1 VAIRSIRLFG
11 DPVLRTVAEPVTS
24 FDGEL
29 RALVADLLDT
39 LLRVPGRAGVAA
51 PQVGVSARVF
61 AYAAGGQQGHVVNPT
76 IEVAGG
82 LVVDEEGCLSV
93 PDLQFPTPRAEH
105 ATVRGY
111 DQHGEPVTVSGSG
124 FLARA
129 LQHETDHL
137 DGRLYLDRLRDET
150 RRRALRAVRTADWA
164 APAR

>member
-1 VAIRSIRLFG
+1 VAIRSIRLAG

-61 AYAAGGQQGHVVNPT
+61 AYAAGGRHGHVVNPT
-76 IEVAGG
+76 IEVAGE
-82 LVVDEEGCLSV
+82 LAVDEEGCLSV
-93 PDLQFPTPRAEH
+93 PELQFPTPRAEH

-111 DQHGEPVTVSGSG
+111 DQHGEPVIVSGSG

-137 DGRLYLDRLRDET
+137 DGRLYLDRLRGET

-164 APAR
+164 TLAR